1 MILNCQLHEVLNY
14 LIQFKAHGYL
24 QLYLNVAKHR
34 NVPKTIEHLK
44 LQYLL
49 HARHTYTILQL
60 ILVMLHII

>member
-24 QLYLNVAKHR
+24 QLYLNVAKDR
-34 NVPKTIEHLK
+34 NVPKTIEHFK

-49 HARHTYTILQL
+49 HARHTYTIFQL